1 MISRKSILAVACC
14 GVLAFGVAA
23 CGSSSDDSASG
34 SSSSGGPL
42 TGAGSTLLAPLM
54 SKWQSD
60 YSSRTGNTV
69 TYGAIGSGGGIEQIT
84 AGTIDFGASDAP
96 LTPDQQK
103 AASDVLMVPWAL
115 SSTDPVYNVSGVD
128 DGLHL
133 DGATLAG
140 IFLGDITT
148 WNDPAIAKLNP
159 GTDLPSTKITPVYRS
174 DGSGDT
180 YILTD
185 YLSKVSSEWKSK
197 VGVGTEVKFPTGV
210 GGKGNDGVS
219 AVLSKTDGAIAYVGA
234 AYAQSN
240 EFDQVAVENAA
251 GNFEQPSL
259 DTISAAAAAVKSV
272 PSDNAA
278 SIVDPPKS
286 ATDAYP
292 LASYTYALAPSNSD
306 KADALQEFL
315 TYAIGPGQSYGPDLL
330 FAKLP
335 SQILAADRATIKKIG
350 G

>member
-1 MISRKSILAVACC
+1 
-14 GVLAFGVAA
+14 
-23 CGSSSDDSASG
+23 
-34 SSSSGGPL
+34 
-42 TGAGSTLLAPLM
+42 M

>member
-1 MISRKSILAVACC
+1 LISRKSILAVFAC
-14 GVLAFGVAA
+14 GVIAMGVAA
-23 CGSSSDDSASG
+23 CGSSSDN
-34 SSSSGGPL
+34 SSSGSGPL
-42 TGAGSTLLAPLM
+42 TGAGSTLIAPLM

-60 YSSRTGNTV
+60 YSSRTNNTV

-84 AGTIDFGASDAP
+84 AGTVDFGASDAP
-96 LTPDQQK
+96 FTSDQQ
-103 AASDVLMVPWAL
+103 AQAPDVLMVPWAL
-115 SSTDPVYNVSGVD
+115 SSTDPVYNVSGVA

-133 DGATLAG
+133 DGPTLAD
-140 IFLGDITT
+140 IYLGNITT

-159 GTDLPSTKITPVYRS
+159 GTNLPSTKITPVYRS

-180 YILTD
+180 YVLTD
-185 YLSKVSSEWKSK
+185 YLSKVSPEWKSK

-219 AVLSKTDGAIAYVGA
+219 AVLGKTDGAIAYVGA

-240 EFDQVAVENAA
+240 GFNQMAMENAA
-251 GNFEQPSL
+251 GSFLQPSL
-259 DTISAAAAAVKSV
+259 KSISAAAAAVKGV
-272 PSDNAA
+272 PSNNAV
-278 SIVDPPKS
+278 SLTDPPAS
-286 ATDAYP
+286 AKDAYP
-292 LASYTYALAPSNSD
+292 LATYTYALVPSNSD
-306 KADALQEFL
+306 KADALKEFL

-335 SQILAADRATIKKIG
+335 SQILSADKATINKIG